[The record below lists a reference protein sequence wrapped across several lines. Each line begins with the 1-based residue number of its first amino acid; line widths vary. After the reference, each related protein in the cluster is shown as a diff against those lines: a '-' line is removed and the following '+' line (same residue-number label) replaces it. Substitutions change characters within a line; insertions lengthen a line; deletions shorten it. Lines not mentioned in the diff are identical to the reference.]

1 MFSIR
6 QMGLWGRKRRDSDQ
20 GAVATVLAALLAGG
34 VVMGM
39 GAVVIDVGQLYVERE
54 QLQTGADAASM
65 AVALSCIRGNTCTSA
80 AQTAT
85 AVSYAAKNAGGDQ
98 KANAQICINN
108 TGCPA
113 TWNTAITCP
122 PMFTPPAGQ
131 TVGNYVEVRTSTLT
145 SSNSTLLPPTFAGA
159 LSGAKY
165 QGKQVGTCARVNWG
179 PPVTTKVFALGISL
193 CDWKRMTGN
202 GTVFYGPIGSLLA
215 GLGLYTTIGLPNP
228 TPGADSAIVKSGS
241 TVLLGSVLPSCTTPL
256 DGTVPR
262 GYGWLMYQDLSSPD
276 ANCMMNIAVDD
287 LPRASLLN
295 LTSLTCIPLLQG
307 YAAAGRPIMVPIYD
321 KLVPSVSPI
330 LSIAPQY
337 HIVGFAPFV
346 PTGYYTLLGG
356 LIKGLT
362 SILSGGLA
370 QGIND
375 VLCIT
380 SACITGYFTK
390 TLTPA
395 TRPTG
400 FGTGQNFGATVI
412 ARTG

>member
-1 MFSIR
+1 MTS
-6 QMGLWGRKRRDSDQ
+6 
-20 GAVATVLAALLAGG
+20 VLAALLAGG
-34 VVMGM
+34 VVMGL

-54 QLQTGADAASM
+54 QLQSGADAASM
-65 AVALSCIRGNTCTSA
+65 AVALSCIRGDLCTSA
-80 AQTAT
+80 AQTTLAT
-85 AVSYAAKNAGGDQ
+85 TFAGRNAGGDQ
-98 KANAQICINN
+98 KAGTQICINN

-131 TVGNYVEVRTSTLT
+131 SIGNYVEVRTSTLT
-145 SSNSTLLPPTFAGA
+145 STGGTLLPPTFAGA
-159 LSGAKY
+159 LSGINYK
-165 QGKQVGTCARVNWG
+165 GKQVGTCARVNWG
-179 PPVTTKVFALGISL
+179 PPVVTKVFALGISL

-202 GTVFYGPIGSLLA
+202 NTNFYSPIGSLLS
-215 GLGLYTTIGLPNP
+215 GLGLYTTIGLNPP

-241 TVLLGSVLPSCTTPL
+241 TVLLGSVAPSCTTPL
-256 DGTVPR
+256 NTTVPR
-262 GYGWLMYQDLSSPD
+262 GYGWLMYQDLSAPD
-276 ANCMMNIAVDD
+276 SNCMMNLAVDD
-287 LPRASLLN
+287 LPRASLLSF
-295 LTSLTCIPLLQG
+295 TSLTCIPLLQG
-307 YAAAGRPIMVPIYD
+307 YAAAGRPILVPIYD
-321 KLVPSVSPI
+321 KLIPSVSPI
-330 LSIAPQY
+330 LSVAPQY

-356 LIKGLT
+356 LVKGLT

-390 TLTPA
+390 LLTPA

>member
-6 QMGLWGRKRRDSDQ
+6 GIGLWGRKRRDSDH
-20 GAVATVLAALLAGG
+20 GAVATVIATLMAGG
-34 VVMGM
+34 VLLGM
-39 GAVVIDVGQLYVERE
+39 GALVIDVGQLYVERE

-85 AVSYAAKNAGGDQ
+85 AVSYASKNAGGDK
-98 KANAQICINN
+98 KADAQICINN

-122 PMFTPPAGQ
+122 TMFTPAAG
-131 TVGNYVEVRTSTLT
+131 TVVGSYVEVRTSTLT
-145 SSNSTLLPPTFAGA
+145 STNSTLFPPTFAGA
-159 LSGAKY
+159 LSGANY

-202 GTVFYGPIGSLLA
+202 GTVYYGPIGSLLSV
-215 GLGLYTTIGLPNP
+215 LGLYTTIGLPNP
-228 TPGADSAIVKSGS
+228 VSGADSSIVKSGS
-241 TVLLGSVLPSCTTPL
+241 TVLLGSVVPSCTTPL
-256 DGTVPR
+256 DTTVPR
-262 GYGWLMYQDLSSPD
+262 GYGWLMYQDLTAPD
-276 ANCMMNIAVDD
+276 SNCMMNIKVDD
-287 LPRASLLN
+287 LPRSSALAF
-295 LTSLTCIPLLQG
+295 TGLTCVPLLQA
-307 YAAAGRPIMVPIYD
+307 YAAAGNPIMVPIYD
-321 KLVPSVSPI
+321 KLVPSFSPI
-330 LSIAPQY
+330 LSVAPQY

-375 VLCIT
+375 VLCIV

-390 TLTPA
+390 VLTPA